1 MLEVEGKYNK
11 AIIYSD
17 IIDNETIK
25 QVKDILDNEMSLN
38 SKMRIMADCHAG
50 ASCVIGT
57 TMTLTDKVIPNVVGV
72 DIGCGVLCLK
82 LGKITIDL
90 KKFDEICHKIPS
102 GKNINELDD
111 DIYNKVYNYLINLK
125 CFNELEKIKWLVN
138 SLGSL
143 GGGNHFIELD
153 KDDNDNIYLLIH
165 TGSRNLGLQVANIYQ
180 DIAAYKK
187 IKLRMQKEYNDLLN
201 KLKEENRFKEIEEKL
216 KSLRERQKEELAT
229 ICRDMAYLSGT
240 DLLNYLDDIR
250 ICQTFARYN
259 RLYLAKNILDKY
271 FNIDL
276 KINDNELVFN
286 DYKIPYFES
295 IHNYIDLEDKII
307 RKGAIRAYLNEPL
320 LIPINMRDGI
330 IIGEGLSNPDYNYS
344 APHGAGRIMSR
355 KMAKESLNLKDFQ
368 NEMKDVYTTT
378 CNIDTIDEAPMAYK
392 PLEVILNNIKD
403 TVKIKKI
410 IKPIYNFKACE

>member
-17 IIDNETIK
+17 IIDEITIS
-25 QVKDILDNEMSLN
+25 QIKDILDNEMSLN
-38 SKMRIMADCHAG
+38 SKIRIMADCHAG

-57 TMTLTDKVIPNVVGV
+57 TITLTDKVIPNVVGV
-72 DIGCGVLCLK
+72 DIGCGVLCLN
-82 LGKITIDL
+82 LGKITINL
-90 KKFDEICHKIPS
+90 NKFDEICHQIPS

-111 DIYNKVYNYLINLK
+111 DTYNKVYNYLISLK

-143 GGGNHFIELD
+143 GRGNHFIELD

-180 DIAAYKK
+180 DIAAYKN

-201 KLKEENRFKEIEEKL
+201 KLKVENRFKEIEEKL
-216 KSLRERQKEELAT
+216 KLLRERQKEELDT
-229 ICRDMAYLSGT
+229 IDRDMAYLSGL
-240 DLLNYLDDIR
+240 DLENYLEDIK
-250 ICQTFARYN
+250 ICQNFARYN

-271 FNIDL
+271 FNINL
-276 KINDNELVFN
+276 KINDNELVYN
-286 DYKIPYFES
+286 DYKIPYFQS

-320 LIPINMRDGI
+320 LIPINMRDGV
-330 IIGEGLSNPDYNYS
+330 IIGEGLSNPDYNFS

-355 KMAKESLNLKDFQ
+355 KMAKESLKLEEFE
-368 NEMKDVYTTT
+368 NEMKGIYTTT
-378 CNIDTIDEAPMAYK
+378 CNNDTIDEAPMAYK
-392 PLEVILNNIKD
+392 PIDVILNNIKE
-403 TVKIKKI
+403 TVKIEKI